1 MTVRGFAML
10 GMILFILLLSFGSYL
25 LDVPMPTVIV
35 AAVFAI
41 SVILWLGRRRGPR
54 QPG

>member
-1 MTVRGFAML
+1 ML

-25 LDVPMPTVIV
+25 LEVPMTVVLI

-41 SVILWLGRRRGPR
+41 SVILWVGTRGGPPE
-54 QPG
+54 QG

>member
-1 MTVRGFAML
+1 MTARVAGML
-10 GMILFILLLSFGSYL
+10 GMIAFILLLSFGSYL

-41 SVILWLGRRRGPR
+41 SVILWVGRRRGS
-54 QPG
+54 QPPG